1 MSIQLKFD
9 ENVIREYDEEQNK
22 DLITFKHWLGMQSC
36 IGYMNGLGYIDK
48 EHHMTEV
55 DIMCNKT
62 IKLLIGNIEGN
73 TFLVTQDGEKYLW
86 RDTSV
91 KAIFDYG
98 ETESDDGIEY
108 EITFYNSNKIDWSN
122 TKIVKATTNT
132 DDFLALT
139 DEGKVYYTNVWRN
152 GIDCG
157 IYQMD
162 IKEKIICMGCGIN
175 FYVLVTDNCK
185 TYTWYRNVGTKTFI
199 DEPHEIAEFT
209 GKTIVKVACGPDYTL
224 ALTDKGKVY
233 SWGSNVSEQLNPN
246 NTHDVSSP
254 IMINIANVKKVSD
267 IAVIDVKSFVKSSED
282 GLVYCTFDSMVSSKK
297 PVVCEYTNA
306 FDISNSMMGQS
317 PISMTR
323 QFINEE
329 FHILNDLET
338 AFNDK
343 STSDLTMIV
352 EKQSIYVHKVIL
364 KIRSTYFR
372 TMFQTDWIENKQS
385 IIENHNYKYI
395 VYKKF
400 LEYLYTGK
408 INLSSFENLLGEFEI
423 NILAD
428 EFCEEN
434 LQTDCTRKIKKTIN
448 VSNVMRLFKIINEM
462 TVEHYK
468 KELMKYCFNFYF
480 KNMTNVIRTE
490 SFKELDVETKSMLI
504 HKGKNFFLS
513 EIGSC
518 GYLE

>member
-1 MSIQLKFD
+1 
-9 ENVIREYDEEQNK
+9 
-22 DLITFKHWLGMQSC
+22 
-36 IGYMNGLGYIDK
+36 
-48 EHHMTEV
+48 
-55 DIMCNKT
+55 
-62 IKLLIGNIEGN
+62 
-73 TFLVTQDGEKYLW
+73 
-86 RDTSV
+86 
-91 KAIFDYG
+91 
-98 ETESDDGIEY
+98 
-108 EITFYNSNKIDWSN
+108 
-122 TKIVKATTNT
+122 
-132 DDFLALT
+132 
-139 DEGKVYYTNVWRN
+139 
-152 GIDCG
+152 
-157 IYQMD
+157 
-162 IKEKIICMGCGIN
+162 MGCGIN

-343 STSDLTMIV
+343 VSL
-352 EKQSIYVHKVIL
+352 
-364 KIRSTYFR
+364 YF
-372 TMFQTDWIENKQS
+372 
-385 IIENHNYKYI
+385 
-395 VYKKF
+395 V
-400 LEYLYTGK
+400 
-408 INLSSFENLLGEFEI
+408 
-423 NILAD
+423 
-428 EFCEEN
+428 C
-434 LQTDCTRKIKKTIN
+434 
-448 VSNVMRLFKIINEM
+448 
-462 TVEHYK
+462 
-468 KELMKYCFNFYF
+468 
-480 KNMTNVIRTE
+480 
-490 SFKELDVETKSMLI
+490 
-504 HKGKNFFLS
+504 
-513 EIGSC
+513 
-518 GYLE
+518 